1 MPTRVGVK
9 VWPWPASS
17 PAKPVTSSVAEV
29 VISAALA
36 APERVEVQQD
46 HQDTQ
51 EADGEEAEVLVE
63 QSTHRAQHRRERE
76 RAHARDLLAPLALD
90 ADEEPD
96 GERQREP
103 GERRH
108 VGPRREL
115 GAHPRTIRAC
125 RRSS

>member
-29 VISAALA
+29 VISAAPA

-51 EADGEEAEVLVE
+51 EADGEEAEVLAE
-63 QSTHRAQHRRERE
+63 QSAHRSTA
-76 RAHARDLLAPLALD
+76 ANAN
-90 ADEEPD
+90 
-96 GERQREP
+96 
-103 GERRH
+103 
-108 VGPRREL
+108 V
-115 GAHPRTIRAC
+115 RTPATFW
-125 RRSS
+125 RRSRSMPMKSPMASASASRASVGT